1 MNAFSRIEIE
11 KLGPNY
17 FDRSPFACALIGAA
31 LLATLAIEL
40 YFFAHVQDI
49 WLDEST
55 QLSGITLSFWE
66 MLQWLTGADPD
77 RLAVPGD
84 RMPPVSYLLDWLW
97 LHLYGPSEI
106 GFRLFH
112 SALVIA
118 GLSWLAAVAWR
129 ELGRSATIVSLG
141 FLVLSPKLIRTGVE
155 IRAYPAFFAI
165 TCVQVAVF
173 IQLVTRTTKINL
185 KLLTIFGAICLV
197 AIYTHFYGL
206 VSSCAFFLA
215 LLIAFLRC
223 YAALAKIVGAFLVV
237 AMGSLPLIPFVSA
250 ATQVAQFVPATATV
264 PVITGETGILLYVSY
279 LLNLVGDPANMISNL
294 ASILYFCGAIALLA
308 ASIFAAVIRLRDRN
322 LKPFDWLISVV
333 ASGVFATFM
342 ASVLVKTFNPLTTT
356 YSLWLLVPLSLL
368 IGIAA
373 TSATGFRSWDVAGRK
388 VALAALLMGA
398 GISTHTF
405 FVHASMFVHGPQRFV
420 GALYDTTVGP
430 KAIVYETRA
439 AWGWSYIPLQYTHN
453 GEVIQ
458 YRTPDDGI
466 GLVRVARRGTE
477 ATVAQEIE
485 ATVAPYQVLLLAD
498 IRLRTYRDLRQCQKQ
513 PNACPDFPPGT
524 IERALIRT
532 GTWRKT
538 GKERSFG
545 LYDSQVT
552 ILERAEGTRRTSSAI
567 NN

>member
-1 MNAFSRIEIE
+1 
-11 KLGPNY
+11 
-17 FDRSPFACALIGAA
+17 
-31 LLATLAIEL
+31 
-40 YFFAHVQDI
+40 
-49 WLDEST
+49 
-55 QLSGITLSFWE
+55 
-66 MLQWLTGADPD
+66 
-77 RLAVPGD
+77 
-84 RMPPVSYLLDWLW
+84 
-97 LHLYGPSEI
+97 
-106 GFRLFH
+106 
-112 SALVIA
+112 
-118 GLSWLAAVAWR
+118 
-129 ELGRSATIVSLG
+129 
-141 FLVLSPKLIRTGVE
+141 
-155 IRAYPAFFAI
+155 
-165 TCVQVAVF
+165 
-173 IQLVTRTTKINL
+173 
-185 KLLTIFGAICLV
+185 
-197 AIYTHFYGL
+197 
-206 VSSCAFFLA
+206 
-215 LLIAFLRC
+215 LR
-223 YAALAKIVGAFLVV
+223 
-237 AMGSLPLIPFVSA
+237 
-250 ATQVAQFVPATATV
+250 
-264 PVITGETGILLYVSY
+264 
-279 LLNLVGDPANMISNL
+279 N
-294 ASILYFCGAIALLA
+294 
-308 ASIFAAVIRLRDRN
+308 RN
-322 LKPFDWLISVV
+322 SKPFDWLISVV

-398 GISTHTF
+398 GISTHIF

-420 GALYDTTVGP
+420 GALYDTSVGP
-430 KAIVYETRA
+430 KAIVYETGA
-439 AWGWSYIPLQYTHN
+439 AWGWSYIPLQYTHK

-466 GLVRVARRGTE
+466 GLVRVGRRGTE